1 MPITA
6 NQIVYYSRSCCALR
20 SCLQK
25 KDKSS
30 SSMRAQCENFSIKQ
44 TTKMLFTQRL
54 DSEKDISV
62 FPLLKQIV
70 LFSLMQNMK
79 EIISQSKHHYR

>member
-1 MPITA
+1 
-6 NQIVYYSRSCCALR
+6 
-20 SCLQK
+20 
-25 KDKSS
+25 
-30 SSMRAQCENFSIKQ
+30 
-44 TTKMLFTQRL
+44 MLFTQRL

-79 EIISQSKHHYR
+79 EIISQSKHHYRWIAHSSLTNLFLLLYFRLALHLELIWTSRVPGERAAFHFNNM